1 MKRILVA
8 AVLAILTLTML
19 GCGDSGSPPPN
30 IVTQIFSDPAFD
42 GDISKDPV
50 TGLTTITQG
59 MSPSVQ
65 SVFAGV
71 NPATGVEY
79 RAFLDFPLTGTGGV
93 PGNAVIVSATLDIF
107 ITSKSSG
114 TIPILIDLVSFQPPT
129 LVASDY
135 DRAILLPLASVTISP
150 PITSADVGT
159 HVAVDVTQ
167 LMKEAQRLGLTDFQV
182 RILEDL
188 NAVNLGRIE
197 ISDPTG
203 TNSGA
208 QAPLLEVTYF

>member
-1 MKRILVA
+1 MKRIVVALV
-8 AVLAILTLTML
+8 LTILTLTMP
-19 GCGDSGSPPPN
+19 GCGGSSSPPPN

-50 TGLTTITQG
+50 TGLVTITQG
-59 MSPSVQ
+59 MGPSVQ

-71 NPATGVEY
+71 NPASGVEY
-79 RAFLDFPLTGTGGV
+79 RAFLDFPLTGAGGV
-93 PGNAVIVSATLDIF
+93 PGNAVIVSATLDLF
-107 ITSKSSG
+107 ITSKTSG

-129 LVASDY
+129 LVGTDY

-167 LMKEAQRLGLTDFQV
+167 LMKEAQRLGHTDFQV

-203 TNSGA
+203 ANSGA